1 MDKKKDKKIIRI
13 RAGLVFLVTLLLM
26 LGCTFLVNQNQ
37 QKREKLKAAYTAES
51 TISRIEVQLNR
62 YLAESDL
69 VKKSIEEGLTISDK
83 QFATLSRLMQDED
96 NIIKVHEIAK
106 DGIVSQIYPMEG
118 NEDVI
123 GLNLI
128 ENPER
133 KKEARLTRDSGE
145 YTIAG
150 PFELVQ
156 GGNGVLLFDPVY
168 RMDDKG
174 CKKFWGFSILVIDWQ
189 KFIKKMDLDQL
200 ENAGYH
206 YQIWKKGTD
215 DEKIVIAQCD
225 NLQETDT
232 LEVACTVPNDTWYF
246 EIVPENGWVTMT
258 QKLWGLLISVLTA
271 FIVMIIYLQF
281 KMRRYRDALHE
292 KELEKAV
299 LEAKNANEAKTRFL
313 FNMSHDIR
321 TPMNAI
327 IGFSELL
334 EKHIDEKDKAID
346 YLGKIKS
353 SSNFLLSLINY
364 VLEMARIESGK
375 LALKKEVG
383 CVTELIE
390 SLTDVFEPGVKKKF
404 ITYSCETDI
413 QHKYVIGDE
422 TKVREIFINII
433 GNSVKYTPEGGKIS
447 VSVKEEPFEKENYIA
462 YRIIVEDNGIG
473 MSKEYLP
480 HIFEEFS
487 REHTS
492 TESKVTGTGL
502 GLPIVKSLIDMM
514 GGTIEVESQLGCGTN
529 MNVVLPF
536 ELASEKQILEEK
548 QKEKEK
554 ISDSIL
560 GKRVLLAEDNE
571 LNAEIAMTV
580 LKENGLKAERA
591 ANGKQCMEM
600 LKKMPEDYYD
610 MILMDIQ
617 MPEMDGYHV
626 LQELRKTSNIP
637 VMILSAKDAD
647 SEKILGLNLGADDYL
662 AKPFNPLEAV
672 ARVNSNIRRFYA
684 LGTAELSSGILT
696 VRDLELDPEGCVL
709 KKNGEPIELTSVEY
723 RIMELFMKHPGKV
736 FTKQQIYEQG
746 WGDTYVVADN
756 NIMVCI
762 SKLRAKLDEDP
773 AAYIRTI
780 RGLGYRL
787 EK

>member
-1 MDKKKDKKIIRI
+1 MDKKKDIKIIRI
-13 RAGLVFLVTLLLM
+13 RAGLVFLVTLLLVF
-26 LGCTFLVNQNQ
+26 GCTFLVNQNQ
-37 QKREKLKAAYTAES
+37 QRREKLKAAYTAES

-96 NIIKVHEIAK
+96 DIIKVHEIAK

-123 GLNLI
+123 GLNMI

-133 KKEARLTRDSGE
+133 KKEARLARDSGE

-168 RMDDKG
+168 RTDDKG
-174 CKKFWGFSILVIDWQ
+174 CKKFWGFSILVMDWQ
-189 KFIKKMDLDQL
+189 KFIKKMELDQL

-514 GGTIEVESQLGCGTN
+514 GGTIEVESQLGCGTK

-617 MPEMDGYHV
+617 MPEMDGYEATRRIRNLDDARADIPIVAMTANAFEEDRQKALESGMNAHV
-626 LQELRKTSNIP
+626 SKP
-637 VMILSAKDAD
+637 VDMNMLFKVMVQI
-647 SEKILGLNLGADDYL
+647 
-662 AKPFNPLEAV
+662 
-672 ARVNSNIRRFYA
+672 
-684 LGTAELSSGILT
+684 
-696 VRDLELDPEGCVL
+696 L
-709 KKNGEPIELTSVEY
+709 KK
-723 RIMELFMKHPGKV
+723 
-736 FTKQQIYEQG
+736 
-746 WGDTYVVADN
+746 
-756 NIMVCI
+756 
-762 SKLRAKLDEDP
+762 
-773 AAYIRTI
+773 
-780 RGLGYRL
+780 
-787 EK
+787 

>member
-13 RAGLVFLVTLLLM
+13 RAGFVFLVTLLLM

-37 QKREKLKAAYTAES
+37 QKREKLKAVYTAES

-133 KKEARLTRDSGE
+133 KTEARLARDSGE

-168 RMDDKG
+168 RTDDKG

-189 KFIKKMDLDQL
+189 KFIKKMELDQL

-215 DEKIVIAQCD
+215 DEKIVIVQCD

-258 QKLWGLLISVLTA
+258 QKLWGLFISVLTA

-433 GNSVKYTPEGGKIS
+433 GNSVKYTSEGGKIS

-514 GGTIEVESQLGCGTN
+514 GGTIEVESQLGCGTK

-617 MPEMDGYHV
+617 MPEMDGYEATKLIRNLDDARADIPIVAMTANAFEEDRQKALESGMNAHV
-626 LQELRKTSNIP
+626 SKP
-637 VMILSAKDAD
+637 VDMNMLFKVMTQI
-647 SEKILGLNLGADDYL
+647 
-662 AKPFNPLEAV
+662 
-672 ARVNSNIRRFYA
+672 
-684 LGTAELSSGILT
+684 
-696 VRDLELDPEGCVL
+696 L
-709 KKNGEPIELTSVEY
+709 KK
-723 RIMELFMKHPGKV
+723 
-736 FTKQQIYEQG
+736 
-746 WGDTYVVADN
+746 
-756 NIMVCI
+756 
-762 SKLRAKLDEDP
+762 
-773 AAYIRTI
+773 
-780 RGLGYRL
+780 
-787 EK
+787 

>member
-1 MDKKKDKKIIRI
+1 MDKKKDIKIIRI
-13 RAGLVFLVTLLLM
+13 RAGLVFLVTLLLVF
-26 LGCTFLVNQNQ
+26 GCTFLVNQNQ
-37 QKREKLKAAYTAES
+37 QRREKLKAAYTAES

-96 NIIKVHEIAK
+96 DIIKVHEIAK

-123 GLNLI
+123 GLNMI

-133 KKEARLTRDSGE
+133 KKEARLARDSGE

-168 RMDDKG
+168 RTDAEG
-174 CKKFWGFSILVIDWQ
+174 CKKFWGFSILVMDWR
-189 KFIKKMDLDQL
+189 KFIKKMELDQL
-200 ENAGYH
+200 EDAGYH

-215 DEKIVIAQCD
+215 DERIVIAQCD
-225 NLQETDT
+225 NLQDTDT

-246 EIVPENGWVTMT
+246 EIVPENGWVTMP
-258 QKLWGLLISVLTA
+258 QKLWGLFISVMTA
-271 FIVMIIYLQF
+271 LIVMIIYLQF

-292 KELEKAV
+292 KELEKAI

-375 LALKKEVG
+375 LVLKKEVG
-383 CVTELIE
+383 CVTDLIE
-390 SLTDVFEPGVKKKF
+390 SLIDVFEPGVKKKF

-422 TKVREIFINII
+422 IKVREIFINII

-514 GGTIEVESQLGCGTN
+514 GGTIEVESQLGCGTK
-529 MNVVLPF
+529 MTVVLPF

-591 ANGKQCMEM
+591 ANGKQCIEM

-617 MPEMDGYHV
+617 MPEMDGYEATKLIRNLDDARADIPIVAMTANAFEEDRQKALESGMNAHV
-626 LQELRKTSNIP
+626 SKP
-637 VMILSAKDAD
+637 VDMNMLFKVMTQI
-647 SEKILGLNLGADDYL
+647 
-662 AKPFNPLEAV
+662 
-672 ARVNSNIRRFYA
+672 
-684 LGTAELSSGILT
+684 
-696 VRDLELDPEGCVL
+696 L
-709 KKNGEPIELTSVEY
+709 KK
-723 RIMELFMKHPGKV
+723 
-736 FTKQQIYEQG
+736 
-746 WGDTYVVADN
+746 
-756 NIMVCI
+756 
-762 SKLRAKLDEDP
+762 
-773 AAYIRTI
+773 
-780 RGLGYRL
+780 
-787 EK
+787 

>member
-1 MDKKKDKKIIRI
+1 MDKKKDIKIIRI
-13 RAGLVFLVTLLLM
+13 RAGLVFLVTLLLVF
-26 LGCTFLVNQNQ
+26 GCTFLVNQNQ
-37 QKREKLKAAYTAES
+37 QRREKLKAAYTAES

-62 YLAESDL
+62 YLVESNL

-83 QFATLSRLMQDED
+83 QFATLSRLMQDEED
-96 NIIKVHEIAK
+96 IIKVHEIAK

-123 GLNLI
+123 GLNMI

-133 KKEARLTRDSGE
+133 KKEACLARDSGE

-168 RMDDKG
+168 RTDDKG
-174 CKKFWGFSILVIDWQ
+174 CKKFWGFSILVMDWQ
-189 KFIKKMDLDQL
+189 KFIKKMELDQL
-200 ENAGYH
+200 EDAGYH

-215 DEKIVIAQCD
+215 DERIVIAQCD
-225 NLQETDT
+225 NLQKTDT

-375 LALKKEVG
+375 LVLKKEVR
-383 CVTELIE
+383 CVTDLIE

-514 GGTIEVESQLGCGTN
+514 GGTIEVESQLGCGTK

-617 MPEMDGYHV
+617 MPEMDGYEATKLIRNLDDARADIPIVAMTANAFEEDRQKALESGMNAHV
-626 LQELRKTSNIP
+626 SKP
-637 VMILSAKDAD
+637 VDMNMLFKVMAQI
-647 SEKILGLNLGADDYL
+647 
-662 AKPFNPLEAV
+662 
-672 ARVNSNIRRFYA
+672 
-684 LGTAELSSGILT
+684 
-696 VRDLELDPEGCVL
+696 L
-709 KKNGEPIELTSVEY
+709 KK
-723 RIMELFMKHPGKV
+723 
-736 FTKQQIYEQG
+736 
-746 WGDTYVVADN
+746 
-756 NIMVCI
+756 
-762 SKLRAKLDEDP
+762 
-773 AAYIRTI
+773 
-780 RGLGYRL
+780 
-787 EK
+787 

>member
-128 ENPER
+128 ETPER
-133 KKEARLTRDSGE
+133 KTEARLTRDSGE

-168 RMDDKG
+168 RTNDKG

-189 KFIKKMDLDQL
+189 KFIKKMELDQL

-422 TKVREIFINII
+422 TKIREIFINII

-514 GGTIEVESQLGCGTN
+514 GGTIEVESQLGCGTK

-617 MPEMDGYHV
+617 MPEMDGYEATKLIRNLDDARADIPIVAMTANAFEEDRQKALESGMNAHV
-626 LQELRKTSNIP
+626 SKP
-637 VMILSAKDAD
+637 VDMNMLFKVMAQI
-647 SEKILGLNLGADDYL
+647 
-662 AKPFNPLEAV
+662 
-672 ARVNSNIRRFYA
+672 
-684 LGTAELSSGILT
+684 
-696 VRDLELDPEGCVL
+696 L
-709 KKNGEPIELTSVEY
+709 KK
-723 RIMELFMKHPGKV
+723 
-736 FTKQQIYEQG
+736 
-746 WGDTYVVADN
+746 
-756 NIMVCI
+756 
-762 SKLRAKLDEDP
+762 
-773 AAYIRTI
+773 
-780 RGLGYRL
+780 
-787 EK
+787 

>member
-514 GGTIEVESQLGCGTN
+514 GGTIEVESQLGCGTK

-536 ELASEKQILEEK
+536 ELVSEKQILEEK

-554 ISDSIL
+554 IADSIL

-600 LKKMPEDYYD
+600 LKMMPEDYYD

-617 MPEMDGYHV
+617 MPEMDGYEATKRIRNLDDARADIPIVAMTANAFEEDRQKALESGMNAHV
-626 LQELRKTSNIP
+626 SKP
-637 VMILSAKDAD
+637 VDMNMLFKVMVQI
-647 SEKILGLNLGADDYL
+647 
-662 AKPFNPLEAV
+662 
-672 ARVNSNIRRFYA
+672 
-684 LGTAELSSGILT
+684 
-696 VRDLELDPEGCVL
+696 L
-709 KKNGEPIELTSVEY
+709 KK
-723 RIMELFMKHPGKV
+723 
-736 FTKQQIYEQG
+736 
-746 WGDTYVVADN
+746 
-756 NIMVCI
+756 
-762 SKLRAKLDEDP
+762 
-773 AAYIRTI
+773 
-780 RGLGYRL
+780 
-787 EK
+787 

>member
-1 MDKKKDKKIIRI
+1 MDKKKDIKIIRI
-13 RAGLVFLVTLLLM
+13 RAGLVFLVTLLLVF
-26 LGCTFLVNQNQ
+26 GCTFLVNQNQ
-37 QKREKLKAAYTAES
+37 QRREKLKAAYTAES

-62 YLAESDL
+62 YLAESNL

-96 NIIKVHEIAK
+96 DIIKVHEIAK

-123 GLNLI
+123 GLNMI

-133 KKEARLTRDSGE
+133 KKEARLARDSGE

-168 RMDDKG
+168 RTDDKG
-174 CKKFWGFSILVIDWQ
+174 CKKFWGFSILVMDWQ
-189 KFIKKMDLDQL
+189 KFIKKMELDQL

-375 LALKKEVG
+375 LVLKKEVG

-404 ITYSCETDI
+404 ITYSCEIDI

-514 GGTIEVESQLGCGTN
+514 GGTIEVESQLGCGTK

-617 MPEMDGYHV
+617 MPEMDGYEATKRIRNLDDARADIPIVAMTANAFEEDRQKALESGMNAHV
-626 LQELRKTSNIP
+626 SKP
-637 VMILSAKDAD
+637 VDMNMLFKVMAQI
-647 SEKILGLNLGADDYL
+647 
-662 AKPFNPLEAV
+662 
-672 ARVNSNIRRFYA
+672 
-684 LGTAELSSGILT
+684 
-696 VRDLELDPEGCVL
+696 L
-709 KKNGEPIELTSVEY
+709 KK
-723 RIMELFMKHPGKV
+723 
-736 FTKQQIYEQG
+736 
-746 WGDTYVVADN
+746 
-756 NIMVCI
+756 
-762 SKLRAKLDEDP
+762 
-773 AAYIRTI
+773 
-780 RGLGYRL
+780 
-787 EK
+787 

>member
-1 MDKKKDKKIIRI
+1 MDKKKDIKIIRI
-13 RAGLVFLVTLLLM
+13 RAELVFLVTLLLVF
-26 LGCTFLVNQNQ
+26 GCTFLVNQNQ
-37 QKREKLKAAYTAES
+37 QRREKLKAAYTAES

-123 GLNLI
+123 GLNMI

-133 KKEARLTRDSGE
+133 KKEACLARDSGE

-168 RMDDKG
+168 RTDDKG

-189 KFIKKMDLDQL
+189 KFIKKMELDQL
-200 ENAGYH
+200 EDAGYH

-215 DEKIVIAQCD
+215 DEKIVIVQCD

-258 QKLWGLLISVLTA
+258 QKLWGLFISVMTA
-271 FIVMIIYLQF
+271 LIVMIIYLQF

-375 LALKKEVG
+375 LVLKKEVR
-383 CVTELIE
+383 CVTDLIE

-413 QHKYVIGDE
+413 QHKYVICDE
-422 TKVREIFINII
+422 IKVREIFINII

-514 GGTIEVESQLGCGTN
+514 GGTIEVESQPGCGTK

-617 MPEMDGYHV
+617 MPEMDGYEATKRIRNLDDARADIPIVAMTANAFEEDRQKALESGMNAHV
-626 LQELRKTSNIP
+626 SKP
-637 VMILSAKDAD
+637 VDMNMLFKVMAQI
-647 SEKILGLNLGADDYL
+647 
-662 AKPFNPLEAV
+662 
-672 ARVNSNIRRFYA
+672 
-684 LGTAELSSGILT
+684 
-696 VRDLELDPEGCVL
+696 L
-709 KKNGEPIELTSVEY
+709 KK
-723 RIMELFMKHPGKV
+723 
-736 FTKQQIYEQG
+736 
-746 WGDTYVVADN
+746 
-756 NIMVCI
+756 
-762 SKLRAKLDEDP
+762 
-773 AAYIRTI
+773 
-780 RGLGYRL
+780 
-787 EK
+787 

>member
-13 RAGLVFLVTLLLM
+13 RAGLVFLVTLLLVF
-26 LGCTFLVNQNQ
+26 GCTFLINQNQ
-37 QKREKLKAAYTAES
+37 QRREQLKAAYTAES

-69 VKKSIEEGLTISDK
+69 VKKSIEEGLMISDK

-106 DGIVSQIYPMEG
+106 DGIVSQIYPMAG

-123 GLNLI
+123 GLNMI
-128 ENPER
+128 ENPKR
-133 KKEARLTRDSGE
+133 KKEARLARDSGE

-168 RMDDKG
+168 RTDDKG
-174 CKKFWGFSILVIDWQ
+174 CKKFWGFSILVMDWR
-189 KFIKKMDLDQL
+189 KFIKKMELEQL
-200 ENAGYH
+200 EDAGYH

-225 NLQETDT
+225 NLQEADT

-258 QKLWGLLISVLTA
+258 QKLWGLLISVMTA
-271 FIVMIIYLQF
+271 LIVMIIYLQF

-375 LALKKEVG
+375 LVLKKEVG

-422 TKVREIFINII
+422 TKIREIFINII

-514 GGTIEVESQLGCGTN
+514 GGTIEVESELGCGTK

-617 MPEMDGYHV
+617 MPEMDGYEATKLIRNLDDARADIPIVAMTANAFEEDRQKALESGMNAHV
-626 LQELRKTSNIP
+626 SKP
-637 VMILSAKDAD
+637 VDMNMLFKVMAQI
-647 SEKILGLNLGADDYL
+647 
-662 AKPFNPLEAV
+662 
-672 ARVNSNIRRFYA
+672 
-684 LGTAELSSGILT
+684 
-696 VRDLELDPEGCVL
+696 L
-709 KKNGEPIELTSVEY
+709 KK
-723 RIMELFMKHPGKV
+723 
-736 FTKQQIYEQG
+736 
-746 WGDTYVVADN
+746 
-756 NIMVCI
+756 
-762 SKLRAKLDEDP
+762 
-773 AAYIRTI
+773 
-780 RGLGYRL
+780 
-787 EK
+787 

>member
-1 MDKKKDKKIIRI
+1 MDKKKDIKIIRI
-13 RAGLVFLVTLLLM
+13 RAELVFLVTLLM
-26 LGCTFLVNQNQ
+26 VFGCTFLVNQNQ
-37 QKREKLKAAYTAES
+37 QRREKLKAAYTAES

-96 NIIKVHEIAK
+96 DIIKVHEIAK

-123 GLNLI
+123 GLNMI

-133 KKEARLTRDSGE
+133 KKEARLARDSGE

-168 RMDDKG
+168 RTDDKG
-174 CKKFWGFSILVIDWQ
+174 CKKFWGFSILVMDWQ
-189 KFIKKMDLDQL
+189 KFIKKMELDQL

-375 LALKKEVG
+375 LVLKKEVG
-383 CVTELIE
+383 CVTDLIE
-390 SLTDVFEPGVKKKF
+390 SLIDVFEPGVKKKF

-422 TKVREIFINII
+422 IKVREIFINII

-447 VSVKEEPFEKENYIA
+447 VSVKEESFEKENYIA

-514 GGTIEVESQLGCGTN
+514 GGTIEVESQLGCGTK

-617 MPEMDGYHV
+617 MPEMDGYEATKRIRNLDDARADIPIVAMTANAFEEDRQKALESGMNAHV
-626 LQELRKTSNIP
+626 SKP
-637 VMILSAKDAD
+637 VDMNMLFKVMAQI
-647 SEKILGLNLGADDYL
+647 
-662 AKPFNPLEAV
+662 
-672 ARVNSNIRRFYA
+672 
-684 LGTAELSSGILT
+684 
-696 VRDLELDPEGCVL
+696 L
-709 KKNGEPIELTSVEY
+709 KK
-723 RIMELFMKHPGKV
+723 
-736 FTKQQIYEQG
+736 
-746 WGDTYVVADN
+746 
-756 NIMVCI
+756 
-762 SKLRAKLDEDP
+762 
-773 AAYIRTI
+773 
-780 RGLGYRL
+780 
-787 EK
+787 

>member
-1 MDKKKDKKIIRI
+1 MDKKKNIKIIRI
-13 RAGLVFLVTLLLM
+13 RAGLVFLVTLLLVF
-26 LGCTFLVNQNQ
+26 GCTFLVNQNQ

-51 TISRIEVQLNR
+51 TISRIEGQLNR

-69 VKKSIEEGLTISDK
+69 VKKSIEEGLMISDK
-83 QFATLSRLMQDED
+83 QFATLSRLMQDKD

-106 DGIVSQIYPMEG
+106 DGIISQIYPMEG

-123 GLNLI
+123 GLNMI

-133 KKEARLTRDSGE
+133 KKEARLARDSGE

-168 RMDDKG
+168 RTDDKG
-174 CKKFWGFSILVIDWQ
+174 CKKFWGFSILVMDWQ
-189 KFIKKMDLDQL
+189 KFIKKMELDQL

-375 LALKKEVG
+375 LALKEEVG

-514 GGTIEVESQLGCGTN
+514 GGTIEVESQLGCGTK

-600 LKKMPEDYYD
+600 LKKMPGDYYD

-617 MPEMDGYHV
+617 MPEMDGYEATRRIRNLDDARADIPIVAMTANAFEEDRQKALESGMNAHV
-626 LQELRKTSNIP
+626 SKP
-637 VMILSAKDAD
+637 VDMNMLFKVMVQI
-647 SEKILGLNLGADDYL
+647 
-662 AKPFNPLEAV
+662 
-672 ARVNSNIRRFYA
+672 
-684 LGTAELSSGILT
+684 
-696 VRDLELDPEGCVL
+696 L
-709 KKNGEPIELTSVEY
+709 KK
-723 RIMELFMKHPGKV
+723 
-736 FTKQQIYEQG
+736 
-746 WGDTYVVADN
+746 
-756 NIMVCI
+756 
-762 SKLRAKLDEDP
+762 
-773 AAYIRTI
+773 
-780 RGLGYRL
+780 
-787 EK
+787 

>member
-1 MDKKKDKKIIRI
+1 MDKKNDKKIIRI
-13 RAGLVFLVTLLLM
+13 RAGLVFLVTLFLVF
-26 LGCTFLVNQNQ
+26 GCTFLVNQNQ

-133 KKEARLTRDSGE
+133 KTEARLARDSGE

-168 RMDDKG
+168 RTDDKG
-174 CKKFWGFSILVIDWQ
+174 CKKFWGFSILVMDWQ
-189 KFIKKMDLDQL
+189 KFIKKMELDQL
-200 ENAGYH
+200 EDAGYH

-334 EKHIDEKDKAID
+334 EKHIDEKDIAID

-422 TKVREIFINII
+422 TKIREIFINII

-514 GGTIEVESQLGCGTN
+514 GGTIEVESELGCGTK

-617 MPEMDGYHV
+617 MPEMDGYEATKLIRNLDDARADIPIVAMTANAFEEDRQKALESGMNAHV
-626 LQELRKTSNIP
+626 SKPVDMNILFK
-637 VMILSAKDAD
+637 VMAQI
-647 SEKILGLNLGADDYL
+647 
-662 AKPFNPLEAV
+662 
-672 ARVNSNIRRFYA
+672 
-684 LGTAELSSGILT
+684 
-696 VRDLELDPEGCVL
+696 L
-709 KKNGEPIELTSVEY
+709 KK
-723 RIMELFMKHPGKV
+723 
-736 FTKQQIYEQG
+736 
-746 WGDTYVVADN
+746 
-756 NIMVCI
+756 
-762 SKLRAKLDEDP
+762 
-773 AAYIRTI
+773 
-780 RGLGYRL
+780 
-787 EK
+787 

>member
-1 MDKKKDKKIIRI
+1 MDKKKDIKIIRI
-13 RAGLVFLVTLLLM
+13 RAGLVFLVTLLLVF
-26 LGCTFLVNQNQ
+26 GCTFLVNQNQ
-37 QKREKLKAAYTAES
+37 QRREKLKAAYTAES

-96 NIIKVHEIAK
+96 DIIKVHEIAK

-123 GLNLI
+123 GLNMI

-133 KKEARLTRDSGE
+133 KKEARLARDSGE

-168 RMDDKG
+168 RTDDKG
-174 CKKFWGFSILVIDWQ
+174 CKKFWGFSILVMDWQ
-189 KFIKKMDLDQL
+189 KFIKKMELDQL

-292 KELEKAV
+292 KELEKVV

-375 LALKKEVG
+375 LVLKKEVR
-383 CVTELIE
+383 CVTDLIE

-413 QHKYVIGDE
+413 QHKYVICDE
-422 TKVREIFINII
+422 IKVREIFINII

-514 GGTIEVESQLGCGTN
+514 GGTIEVESQLGCGTK
-529 MNVVLPF
+529 MTVVLPF

-617 MPEMDGYHV
+617 MPEMDGYEATKLIRNLDDARADIPIVAMTANAFEEDRQKALESGMNAHV
-626 LQELRKTSNIP
+626 SKP
-637 VMILSAKDAD
+637 VDMNMLFKVMTQI
-647 SEKILGLNLGADDYL
+647 
-662 AKPFNPLEAV
+662 
-672 ARVNSNIRRFYA
+672 
-684 LGTAELSSGILT
+684 
-696 VRDLELDPEGCVL
+696 L
-709 KKNGEPIELTSVEY
+709 KK
-723 RIMELFMKHPGKV
+723 
-736 FTKQQIYEQG
+736 
-746 WGDTYVVADN
+746 
-756 NIMVCI
+756 
-762 SKLRAKLDEDP
+762 
-773 AAYIRTI
+773 
-780 RGLGYRL
+780 
-787 EK
+787 

>member
-1 MDKKKDKKIIRI
+1 MDKKKDIKIIRI
-13 RAGLVFLVTLLLM
+13 RAGLVFLVTLLLVF
-26 LGCTFLVNQNQ
+26 GCTFLVNQNQ
-37 QKREKLKAAYTAES
+37 QRREKLKAAYTAES

-96 NIIKVHEIAK
+96 DIIKVHEIAK

-123 GLNLI
+123 GLNMI

-133 KKEARLTRDSGE
+133 KKEARLARDSGE

-168 RMDDKG
+168 RTDDKG

-189 KFIKKMDLDQL
+189 KFIKKMELDQL

-375 LALKKEVG
+375 LALKEEVG

-514 GGTIEVESQLGCGTN
+514 GGTIEVESQLGCGTK

-617 MPEMDGYHV
+617 MPEMDGYEATRRIRNLDDARADIPIVAMTANAFEEDRQKALESGMNAHV
-626 LQELRKTSNIP
+626 SKP
-637 VMILSAKDAD
+637 VDMNMLFKVMVQI
-647 SEKILGLNLGADDYL
+647 
-662 AKPFNPLEAV
+662 
-672 ARVNSNIRRFYA
+672 
-684 LGTAELSSGILT
+684 
-696 VRDLELDPEGCVL
+696 L
-709 KKNGEPIELTSVEY
+709 KK
-723 RIMELFMKHPGKV
+723 
-736 FTKQQIYEQG
+736 
-746 WGDTYVVADN
+746 
-756 NIMVCI
+756 
-762 SKLRAKLDEDP
+762 
-773 AAYIRTI
+773 
-780 RGLGYRL
+780 
-787 EK
+787 

>member
-1 MDKKKDKKIIRI
+1 MDKKKDIKIIRI
-13 RAGLVFLVTLLLM
+13 RAELVFLVTLLLVF
-26 LGCTFLVNQNQ
+26 GCTFLVNQNQ
-37 QKREKLKAAYTAES
+37 QRREKLKAAYTAES

-83 QFATLSRLMQDED
+83 QFATLSRLMQDEED
-96 NIIKVHEIAK
+96 IIKVHEIAK

-123 GLNLI
+123 GLNMI

-133 KKEARLTRDSGE
+133 KKEARLARDSGE

-168 RMDDKG
+168 RTDAEG
-174 CKKFWGFSILVIDWQ
+174 CKKFWGFSILVMDWR
-189 KFIKKMDLDQL
+189 KFIKKMELDQL
-200 ENAGYH
+200 EDAGYH

-215 DEKIVIAQCD
+215 DERIVIAQCD

-258 QKLWGLLISVLTA
+258 QKLWGLFISVMTA
-271 FIVMIIYLQF
+271 LIVMIIYLQF

-292 KELEKAV
+292 KELEKVV

-375 LALKKEVG
+375 LVLKKEVG
-383 CVTELIE
+383 CVTDLIE
-390 SLTDVFEPGVKKKF
+390 SLIDVFEPGVKKKF

-413 QHKYVIGDE
+413 QHKYVICDE
-422 TKVREIFINII
+422 IKVREIFINII

-514 GGTIEVESQLGCGTN
+514 GGTIEVESQLGCGTK
-529 MNVVLPF
+529 MTVVLPF

-617 MPEMDGYHV
+617 MPEMDGYEATKLIRNLDDARADIPIVAMTANAFEEDRQKALESGMNAHV
-626 LQELRKTSNIP
+626 SKP
-637 VMILSAKDAD
+637 VDMNMLFKVMTQI
-647 SEKILGLNLGADDYL
+647 
-662 AKPFNPLEAV
+662 
-672 ARVNSNIRRFYA
+672 
-684 LGTAELSSGILT
+684 
-696 VRDLELDPEGCVL
+696 L
-709 KKNGEPIELTSVEY
+709 KK
-723 RIMELFMKHPGKV
+723 
-736 FTKQQIYEQG
+736 
-746 WGDTYVVADN
+746 
-756 NIMVCI
+756 
-762 SKLRAKLDEDP
+762 
-773 AAYIRTI
+773 
-780 RGLGYRL
+780 
-787 EK
+787 

>member
-1 MDKKKDKKIIRI
+1 MDKKNDKKIIRI
-13 RAGLVFLVTLLLM
+13 RAGLVFLVTLFLVF
-26 LGCTFLVNQNQ
+26 GCTFLVNQNQ

-133 KKEARLTRDSGE
+133 KTEARLARDSGE

-168 RMDDKG
+168 RTDDKG
-174 CKKFWGFSILVIDWQ
+174 CKKFWGFSILVMDWQ
-189 KFIKKMDLDQL
+189 KFIKKMELDQL
-200 ENAGYH
+200 EDAGYH

-422 TKVREIFINII
+422 TKIREIFINII

-514 GGTIEVESQLGCGTN
+514 GGTIEVESELGCGTK

-617 MPEMDGYHV
+617 MPEMDGYEATKLIRKLDDVRADIPIVAMTANAFEEDRRKALESGMNAHV
-626 LQELRKTSNIP
+626 SKPVDMNILFK
-637 VMILSAKDAD
+637 VMAQI
-647 SEKILGLNLGADDYL
+647 
-662 AKPFNPLEAV
+662 
-672 ARVNSNIRRFYA
+672 
-684 LGTAELSSGILT
+684 
-696 VRDLELDPEGCVL
+696 L
-709 KKNGEPIELTSVEY
+709 KK
-723 RIMELFMKHPGKV
+723 
-736 FTKQQIYEQG
+736 
-746 WGDTYVVADN
+746 
-756 NIMVCI
+756 
-762 SKLRAKLDEDP
+762 
-773 AAYIRTI
+773 
-780 RGLGYRL
+780 
-787 EK
+787 

>member
-1 MDKKKDKKIIRI
+1 MDKKKDIKIIRI
-13 RAGLVFLVTLLLM
+13 RAGLVFLVTLLLVF
-26 LGCTFLVNQNQ
+26 GCTFLVNQNQ
-37 QKREKLKAAYTAES
+37 QRREKLKAAYTAES

-96 NIIKVHEIAK
+96 DIIKVHEIAK

-123 GLNLI
+123 GLNMI

-133 KKEARLTRDSGE
+133 KKEARLARDSGE

-168 RMDDKG
+168 RTDDKG
-174 CKKFWGFSILVIDWQ
+174 CKKFWGFSILVMDWQ
-189 KFIKKMDLDQL
+189 KFIKKMELDQL

-404 ITYSCETDI
+404 ITYSCEIDI

-462 YRIIVEDNGIG
+462 YRIIVEDNGSG

-514 GGTIEVESQLGCGTN
+514 GGTIEVESQLGCGTK

-617 MPEMDGYHV
+617 MPEMDGYEATKRIRNLDDARADIPIVAMTANAFEEDRQKALESGMNAHV
-626 LQELRKTSNIP
+626 SKP
-637 VMILSAKDAD
+637 VDMNMLFKVMAQI
-647 SEKILGLNLGADDYL
+647 
-662 AKPFNPLEAV
+662 
-672 ARVNSNIRRFYA
+672 
-684 LGTAELSSGILT
+684 
-696 VRDLELDPEGCVL
+696 L
-709 KKNGEPIELTSVEY
+709 KK
-723 RIMELFMKHPGKV
+723 
-736 FTKQQIYEQG
+736 
-746 WGDTYVVADN
+746 
-756 NIMVCI
+756 
-762 SKLRAKLDEDP
+762 
-773 AAYIRTI
+773 
-780 RGLGYRL
+780 
-787 EK
+787 

>member
-1 MDKKKDKKIIRI
+1 MDKKKDIKIIRI
-13 RAGLVFLVTLLLM
+13 RAEIVFLVTLLM
-26 LGCTFLVNQNQ
+26 VFGCTFLVNQNQ
-37 QKREKLKAAYTAES
+37 QRREKLKAAYTAES

-62 YLAESDL
+62 YLAESNL

-96 NIIKVHEIAK
+96 DIIKVHEIAK

-123 GLNLI
+123 GLNMM

-133 KKEARLTRDSGE
+133 KKEARLARDSGE

-168 RMDDKG
+168 RTDAEG
-174 CKKFWGFSILVIDWQ
+174 CKKFWGFSILVMDWQ
-189 KFIKKMDLDQL
+189 KFIKKMELDQL

-206 YQIWKKGTD
+206 YQIWKKGTN

-225 NLQETDT
+225 NLQEADT
-232 LEVACTVPNDTWYF
+232 MEVACTVPNDTWYF

-258 QKLWGLLISVLTA
+258 QKLWGLLISVMTA
-271 FIVMIIYLQF
+271 LIVMIIYLQF

-299 LEAKNANEAKTRFL
+299 QEAKNANEAKTRFL

-334 EKHIDEKDKAID
+334 EKHIDEKDKATD

-375 LALKKEVG
+375 LVLKKEVG
-383 CVTELIE
+383 CVTDLIE

-514 GGTIEVESQLGCGTN
+514 GGTIEVESQLGCGTK
-529 MNVVLPF
+529 MTVVLPF

-554 ISDSIL
+554 TSDSIL

-591 ANGKQCMEM
+591 ANGKQCIEM

-617 MPEMDGYHV
+617 MPEMDGYEATKLIRNLDDARADIPIVAMTANAFEEDRQKALESGMNAHV
-626 LQELRKTSNIP
+626 SKP
-637 VMILSAKDAD
+637 VDMNMLFKVMTQI
-647 SEKILGLNLGADDYL
+647 
-662 AKPFNPLEAV
+662 
-672 ARVNSNIRRFYA
+672 
-684 LGTAELSSGILT
+684 
-696 VRDLELDPEGCVL
+696 L
-709 KKNGEPIELTSVEY
+709 KK
-723 RIMELFMKHPGKV
+723 
-736 FTKQQIYEQG
+736 
-746 WGDTYVVADN
+746 
-756 NIMVCI
+756 
-762 SKLRAKLDEDP
+762 
-773 AAYIRTI
+773 
-780 RGLGYRL
+780 
-787 EK
+787 

>member
-1 MDKKKDKKIIRI
+1 MDKKKNIKIIRI
-13 RAGLVFLVTLLLM
+13 RAGLVFLVTLLLVF
-26 LGCTFLVNQNQ
+26 GCTFLVNQNQ

-69 VKKSIEEGLTISDK
+69 VKKSIEEGLMISDK
-83 QFATLSRLMQDED
+83 QFATLSRLMQDKD

-106 DGIVSQIYPMEG
+106 DGIISQIYPMEG

-123 GLNLI
+123 GLNMI

-133 KKEARLTRDSGE
+133 KKEARLARDSGE

-168 RMDDKG
+168 RTDDKG
-174 CKKFWGFSILVIDWQ
+174 CKKFWGFSILVMDWQ
-189 KFIKKMDLDQL
+189 KFIKKMELDQL

-375 LALKKEVG
+375 LALKEEVG

-487 REHTS
+487 REYTS

-514 GGTIEVESQLGCGTN
+514 GGTIEVESQLGCGTK

-617 MPEMDGYHV
+617 MPEMDGYEATKRIRNLDDARADIPIVAMTANAFEEDRQKALESGMNAHV
-626 LQELRKTSNIP
+626 SKP
-637 VMILSAKDAD
+637 VDMNMLFKVMAQI
-647 SEKILGLNLGADDYL
+647 
-662 AKPFNPLEAV
+662 
-672 ARVNSNIRRFYA
+672 
-684 LGTAELSSGILT
+684 
-696 VRDLELDPEGCVL
+696 L
-709 KKNGEPIELTSVEY
+709 KK
-723 RIMELFMKHPGKV
+723 
-736 FTKQQIYEQG
+736 
-746 WGDTYVVADN
+746 
-756 NIMVCI
+756 
-762 SKLRAKLDEDP
+762 
-773 AAYIRTI
+773 
-780 RGLGYRL
+780 
-787 EK
+787 

>member
-133 KKEARLTRDSGE
+133 KTEARLTRDSGE

-168 RMDDKG
+168 RTDDKG

-514 GGTIEVESQLGCGTN
+514 GGTIEVESQLGCGTK

-554 ISDSIL
+554 IADSIL

-600 LKKMPEDYYD
+600 LKMMPEDYYD

-617 MPEMDGYHV
+617 MPEMDGYEATKRIRNLDDARADIPIVAMTANAFEEDRQKALESGMNAHV
-626 LQELRKTSNIP
+626 SKP
-637 VMILSAKDAD
+637 VDMNMLFKVMVQI
-647 SEKILGLNLGADDYL
+647 
-662 AKPFNPLEAV
+662 
-672 ARVNSNIRRFYA
+672 
-684 LGTAELSSGILT
+684 
-696 VRDLELDPEGCVL
+696 L
-709 KKNGEPIELTSVEY
+709 KK
-723 RIMELFMKHPGKV
+723 
-736 FTKQQIYEQG
+736 
-746 WGDTYVVADN
+746 
-756 NIMVCI
+756 
-762 SKLRAKLDEDP
+762 
-773 AAYIRTI
+773 
-780 RGLGYRL
+780 
-787 EK
+787 

>member
-133 KKEARLTRDSGE
+133 KTEARLARDSGE

-168 RMDDKG
+168 RTDDKG

-514 GGTIEVESQLGCGTN
+514 GGTIEVESQLGCGTK

-617 MPEMDGYHV
+617 MPEMDGYEATKRIRNLDDARADIPIVAMTANAFEEDRQKALESGMNAHV
-626 LQELRKTSNIP
+626 SKP
-637 VMILSAKDAD
+637 VDMNMLFKVMAQI
-647 SEKILGLNLGADDYL
+647 
-662 AKPFNPLEAV
+662 
-672 ARVNSNIRRFYA
+672 
-684 LGTAELSSGILT
+684 
-696 VRDLELDPEGCVL
+696 L
-709 KKNGEPIELTSVEY
+709 KK
-723 RIMELFMKHPGKV
+723 
-736 FTKQQIYEQG
+736 
-746 WGDTYVVADN
+746 
-756 NIMVCI
+756 
-762 SKLRAKLDEDP
+762 
-773 AAYIRTI
+773 
-780 RGLGYRL
+780 
-787 EK
+787 

>member
-1 MDKKKDKKIIRI
+1 MDKKKNIKIIRI
-13 RAGLVFLVTLLLM
+13 RAGLVFLVTLLLVF
-26 LGCTFLVNQNQ
+26 GCTFLVNQNQ

-51 TISRIEVQLNR
+51 TISRIEGQLNR

-69 VKKSIEEGLTISDK
+69 VKKSIEEGLMISDK
-83 QFATLSRLMQDED
+83 QFATLSRLMQDKD

-106 DGIVSQIYPMEG
+106 DGIISQIYPMEG

-123 GLNLI
+123 GLNMI

-133 KKEARLTRDSGE
+133 KKEARLARDSGE

-168 RMDDKG
+168 RTDDKG
-174 CKKFWGFSILVIDWQ
+174 CKKFWGFSILVMDWQ
-189 KFIKKMDLDQL
+189 KFIKKMELDQL

-375 LALKKEVG
+375 LALKEEVG

-514 GGTIEVESQLGCGTN
+514 GGTIEVESQLGCGTK

-617 MPEMDGYHV
+617 MPEMDGYEATRRIRNLDDARADIPIVAMTANAFEEDRQKALESGMNAHV
-626 LQELRKTSNIP
+626 SKP
-637 VMILSAKDAD
+637 VDMNMLFKVMVQI
-647 SEKILGLNLGADDYL
+647 
-662 AKPFNPLEAV
+662 
-672 ARVNSNIRRFYA
+672 
-684 LGTAELSSGILT
+684 
-696 VRDLELDPEGCVL
+696 L
-709 KKNGEPIELTSVEY
+709 KK
-723 RIMELFMKHPGKV
+723 
-736 FTKQQIYEQG
+736 
-746 WGDTYVVADN
+746 
-756 NIMVCI
+756 
-762 SKLRAKLDEDP
+762 
-773 AAYIRTI
+773 
-780 RGLGYRL
+780 
-787 EK
+787 

>member
-1 MDKKKDKKIIRI
+1 MDKKKDIKIIRI
-13 RAGLVFLVTLLLM
+13 RAGLVFLVTLLLVF
-26 LGCTFLVNQNQ
+26 GCTFLVNQNQ
-37 QKREKLKAAYTAES
+37 QRREKLKAAYTAES

-96 NIIKVHEIAK
+96 DIIKVHEIAK

-123 GLNLI
+123 GLNMI
-128 ENPER
+128 ENSER
-133 KKEARLTRDSGE
+133 KKEARLARDSGE

-168 RMDDKG
+168 RTDDKG
-174 CKKFWGFSILVIDWQ
+174 CKKFWGFSILVMDWQ
-189 KFIKKMDLDQL
+189 KFIKKMELDQL

-404 ITYSCETDI
+404 ITYSCEIDI

-514 GGTIEVESQLGCGTN
+514 GGTIEVESQLGCGTK

-617 MPEMDGYHV
+617 MPEMDGYEATKRIRNLDDARADIPIVAMTANAFEEDRQKALESGMNAHV
-626 LQELRKTSNIP
+626 SKP
-637 VMILSAKDAD
+637 VDMNMLFKVMAQI
-647 SEKILGLNLGADDYL
+647 
-662 AKPFNPLEAV
+662 
-672 ARVNSNIRRFYA
+672 
-684 LGTAELSSGILT
+684 
-696 VRDLELDPEGCVL
+696 L
-709 KKNGEPIELTSVEY
+709 KK
-723 RIMELFMKHPGKV
+723 
-736 FTKQQIYEQG
+736 
-746 WGDTYVVADN
+746 
-756 NIMVCI
+756 
-762 SKLRAKLDEDP
+762 
-773 AAYIRTI
+773 
-780 RGLGYRL
+780 
-787 EK
+787 

>member
-1 MDKKKDKKIIRI
+1 MDKKKDIKIIRI
-13 RAGLVFLVTLLLM
+13 RAGLVFLVTLLLVF
-26 LGCTFLVNQNQ
+26 GCTFLVNQNQ
-37 QKREKLKAAYTAES
+37 QRREKLKAAYTAES

-96 NIIKVHEIAK
+96 DIIKVHEIAK

-123 GLNLI
+123 GLNMI

-133 KKEARLTRDSGE
+133 KKEARLARDSGE

-168 RMDDKG
+168 RTDAEG
-174 CKKFWGFSILVIDWQ
+174 CKKFWGFSILVMDWR
-189 KFIKKMDLDQL
+189 KFIKKMELDQL
-200 ENAGYH
+200 EDAGYH

-215 DEKIVIAQCD
+215 DERIVIAQCD
-225 NLQETDT
+225 NLQDTDT

-246 EIVPENGWVTMT
+246 EIVPENGWVTMP
-258 QKLWGLLISVLTA
+258 QKLWGLFISVMTA
-271 FIVMIIYLQF
+271 LIVMIIYLQF

-375 LALKKEVG
+375 LVLKKEVG
-383 CVTELIE
+383 CVTDLIE
-390 SLTDVFEPGVKKKF
+390 SLIDVFEPGVKKKF

-413 QHKYVIGDE
+413 QHKYVFGDE

-433 GNSVKYTPEGGKIS
+433 GNSVKYTSEGGKIS

-462 YRIIVEDNGIG
+462 YRIIVEVNGIG

-480 HIFEEFS
+480 DIFEEFS

-514 GGTIEVESQLGCGTN
+514 GGTIEVESQLGCGTK
-529 MNVVLPF
+529 MTVVLPF

-591 ANGKQCMEM
+591 ANGKQCIEM

-617 MPEMDGYHV
+617 MPEMDGYEATKLIRNLDDARADIPIVAMTANAFEEDRQKALESGMNAHV
-626 LQELRKTSNIP
+626 SKP
-637 VMILSAKDAD
+637 VDMNMLFKVMAQI
-647 SEKILGLNLGADDYL
+647 
-662 AKPFNPLEAV
+662 
-672 ARVNSNIRRFYA
+672 
-684 LGTAELSSGILT
+684 
-696 VRDLELDPEGCVL
+696 L
-709 KKNGEPIELTSVEY
+709 KK
-723 RIMELFMKHPGKV
+723 
-736 FTKQQIYEQG
+736 
-746 WGDTYVVADN
+746 
-756 NIMVCI
+756 
-762 SKLRAKLDEDP
+762 
-773 AAYIRTI
+773 
-780 RGLGYRL
+780 
-787 EK
+787 

>member
-13 RAGLVFLVTLLLM
+13 RAGFVFLVTLLLM

-37 QKREKLKAAYTAES
+37 QKREKLKAVYTAES

-96 NIIKVHEIAK
+96 DIIKVHEIAK

-123 GLNLI
+123 GLNMI

-133 KKEARLTRDSGE
+133 KKEARLARDSGE

-168 RMDDKG
+168 RTDDKG
-174 CKKFWGFSILVIDWQ
+174 CKKFWGFSILVMDWQ
-189 KFIKKMDLDQL
+189 KFIKKMELDQL

-404 ITYSCETDI
+404 ITYSCEIDI

-514 GGTIEVESQLGCGTN
+514 GGTIEVESQLGCGTK

-617 MPEMDGYHV
+617 MPEMDGYEATKRIRNLDDARADIPIVAMTANAFEEDRQKALESGMNAHV
-626 LQELRKTSNIP
+626 SKP
-637 VMILSAKDAD
+637 VDMNMLFKVMAQI
-647 SEKILGLNLGADDYL
+647 
-662 AKPFNPLEAV
+662 
-672 ARVNSNIRRFYA
+672 
-684 LGTAELSSGILT
+684 
-696 VRDLELDPEGCVL
+696 L
-709 KKNGEPIELTSVEY
+709 KK
-723 RIMELFMKHPGKV
+723 
-736 FTKQQIYEQG
+736 
-746 WGDTYVVADN
+746 
-756 NIMVCI
+756 
-762 SKLRAKLDEDP
+762 
-773 AAYIRTI
+773 
-780 RGLGYRL
+780 
-787 EK
+787 

>member
-1 MDKKKDKKIIRI
+1 MDKKKDKEVIKIRTI
-13 RAGLVFLVTLLLM
+13 LVFAITFLIV
-26 LGCTFLVNQNQ
+26 LGCTYLMNQNQ
-37 QKREKLKAAYTAES
+37 QKREELKAAYTAES

-69 VKKSIEEGLTISDK
+69 VKKSIEDGLTISDK
-83 QFATLSRLMQDED
+83 QLATLSRLMQDED
-96 NIIKVHEIAK
+96 DIIEAHEIAK
-106 DGIVSQIYPMEG
+106 DGIVSQIYPMKG
-118 NEDVI
+118 NEKAI
-123 GLNLI
+123 GLNMI
-128 ENPER
+128 ENSDR
-133 KKEARLTRDSGE
+133 KKEARLARDSGE

-168 RMDDKG
+168 RTDAKG
-174 CKKFWGFSILVIDWQ
+174 CKKFWGFSILVMDWQ
-189 KFIKKMDLDQL
+189 KFIKKMDLDKL
-200 ENAGYH
+200 EDAGYH

-215 DEKIVIAQCD
+215 DKKIVIAECK
-225 NLQETDT
+225 NFQETDT
-232 LEVACTVPNDTWYF
+232 MEVACTVPNDTWYF
-246 EIVPENGWVTMT
+246 EIVPENGWITMM
-258 QKLWGLLISVLTA
+258 QKLWGLLISLLIA

-281 KMRRYRDALHE
+281 NIRRYRDALHE

-299 LEAKNANEAKTRFL
+299 QEAKSANEAKTRFL

-346 YLGKIKS
+346 YISKIKS

-375 LALKKEVG
+375 LVLKKEVR
-383 CVTELIE
+383 CVTNLID

-413 QHKYVIGDE
+413 KHKYVIGDE

-462 YRIIVEDNGIG
+462 YRIVIEDNGIG
-473 MSKEYLP
+473 MSEEYLP

-502 GLPIVKSLIDMM
+502 GLPIVKALIDMM
-514 GGTIEVESQLGCGTN
+514 GGTIEIESQLGRGTKTT
-529 MNVVLPF
+529 VLLPF
-536 ELASEKQILEEK
+536 EPASEKQILEVK
-548 QKEKEK
+548 QKEKEW
-554 ISDSIL
+554 IPDSIL
-560 GKRVLLAEDNE
+560 GKRVLIAEDNE

-580 LKENGLKAERA
+580 LKENGLKAECA
-591 ANGKQCMEM
+591 ANGKQCIEM

-610 MILMDIQ
+610 LILMDIQ
-617 MPEMDGYHV
+617 MPEMDGYEATK
-626 LQELRKTSNIP
+626 LIRNLDDARADIP
-637 VMILSAKDAD
+637 IVAMTANAFEEDRQKALESGMNAHISKPVDMNMLF
-647 SEKILGLNLGADDYL
+647 KIMAQ
-662 AKPFNPLEAV
+662 
-672 ARVNSNIRRFYA
+672 I
-684 LGTAELSSGILT
+684 
-696 VRDLELDPEGCVL
+696 L
-709 KKNGEPIELTSVEY
+709 KK
-723 RIMELFMKHPGKV
+723 
-736 FTKQQIYEQG
+736 
-746 WGDTYVVADN
+746 
-756 NIMVCI
+756 
-762 SKLRAKLDEDP
+762 
-773 AAYIRTI
+773 
-780 RGLGYRL
+780 
-787 EK
+787 

>member
-1 MDKKKDKKIIRI
+1 MDKKNDKKIIRI
-13 RAGLVFLVTLLLM
+13 RAGLVFLVTLFLM

-133 KKEARLTRDSGE
+133 KTEARLARDSGE

-168 RMDDKG
+168 RTDDKD
-174 CKKFWGFSILVIDWQ
+174 CKKFWGFSILVMDWQ
-189 KFIKKMDLDQL
+189 KFIKKMELDQL
-200 ENAGYH
+200 EDAGYH

-258 QKLWGLLISVLTA
+258 QKLWGLLISVMTA

-346 YLGKIKS
+346 YIGKIKS

-514 GGTIEVESQLGCGTN
+514 GGTIEVESELGCGTK

-580 LKENGLKAERA
+580 LKENDLKAERA

-600 LKKMPEDYYD
+600 LKMMPEDYYD

-617 MPEMDGYHV
+617 MPEMDGYEATKLIRNLDDARADIPIVAMTANAFEEDRQKALESGMNAHV
-626 LQELRKTSNIP
+626 SKP
-637 VMILSAKDAD
+637 VDMNMLFKVMAQI
-647 SEKILGLNLGADDYL
+647 
-662 AKPFNPLEAV
+662 
-672 ARVNSNIRRFYA
+672 
-684 LGTAELSSGILT
+684 
-696 VRDLELDPEGCVL
+696 L
-709 KKNGEPIELTSVEY
+709 KK
-723 RIMELFMKHPGKV
+723 
-736 FTKQQIYEQG
+736 
-746 WGDTYVVADN
+746 
-756 NIMVCI
+756 
-762 SKLRAKLDEDP
+762 
-773 AAYIRTI
+773 
-780 RGLGYRL
+780 
-787 EK
+787 

>member
-1 MDKKKDKKIIRI
+1 MDKKKNIKIIRI
-13 RAGLVFLVTLLLM
+13 RAGLVFLVTLLLVFC
-26 LGCTFLVNQNQ
+26 CTFLVNQNQ

-69 VKKSIEEGLTISDK
+69 VKKSIEEGLMISDK
-83 QFATLSRLMQDED
+83 QFATLSRLMQDKD

-123 GLNLI
+123 GLNMI

-133 KKEARLTRDSGE
+133 KKEARLARDSGE

-168 RMDDKG
+168 RTDDKG
-174 CKKFWGFSILVIDWQ
+174 CKKFWGFSILVMDWQ
-189 KFIKKMDLDQL
+189 KFIKKMELDQL

-225 NLQETDT
+225 NLQEIDT

-514 GGTIEVESQLGCGTN
+514 GGTIEVESQLGCGTK

-617 MPEMDGYHV
+617 MPEMDGYEATKRIRNLDDARADIPIVAMTANAFEEDRQKALESGMNAHV
-626 LQELRKTSNIP
+626 SKP
-637 VMILSAKDAD
+637 VDMNMLFKVMAQ
-647 SEKILGLNLGADDYL
+647 N
-662 AKPFNPLEAV
+662 
-672 ARVNSNIRRFYA
+672 
-684 LGTAELSSGILT
+684 
-696 VRDLELDPEGCVL
+696 L
-709 KKNGEPIELTSVEY
+709 KK
-723 RIMELFMKHPGKV
+723 
-736 FTKQQIYEQG
+736 
-746 WGDTYVVADN
+746 
-756 NIMVCI
+756 
-762 SKLRAKLDEDP
+762 
-773 AAYIRTI
+773 
-780 RGLGYRL
+780 
-787 EK
+787 

>member
-133 KKEARLTRDSGE
+133 KTEARLARDSGE

-514 GGTIEVESQLGCGTN
+514 GGTIEVESQLGCGTK

-617 MPEMDGYHV
+617 MPEMDGYEATKRIRNLDDARADIPIVAMTANVFEEDRQKALESGMNAHV
-626 LQELRKTSNIP
+626 SKP
-637 VMILSAKDAD
+637 VDMNMLFKVMAQI
-647 SEKILGLNLGADDYL
+647 
-662 AKPFNPLEAV
+662 
-672 ARVNSNIRRFYA
+672 
-684 LGTAELSSGILT
+684 
-696 VRDLELDPEGCVL
+696 L
-709 KKNGEPIELTSVEY
+709 KK
-723 RIMELFMKHPGKV
+723 
-736 FTKQQIYEQG
+736 
-746 WGDTYVVADN
+746 
-756 NIMVCI
+756 
-762 SKLRAKLDEDP
+762 
-773 AAYIRTI
+773 
-780 RGLGYRL
+780 
-787 EK
+787 

>member
-1 MDKKKDKKIIRI
+1 MDKKKDIKIIRI
-13 RAGLVFLVTLLLM
+13 RAGLVFLVTLLLVF
-26 LGCTFLVNQNQ
+26 GCTFLVNQNQ
-37 QKREKLKAAYTAES
+37 QRREKLKAAYTAES

-62 YLAESDL
+62 YLAESNL
-69 VKKSIEEGLTISDK
+69 VKKSIEEGLTISAK

-96 NIIKVHEIAK
+96 DIIKVHEIAK

-123 GLNLI
+123 GLNMI

-133 KKEARLTRDSGE
+133 KKEARLARDSGE

-168 RMDDKG
+168 RTDDKG
-174 CKKFWGFSILVIDWQ
+174 CKKFWGFSILVMDWR
-189 KFIKKMDLDQL
+189 KFIEKMELDQL
-200 ENAGYH
+200 EDAGYH

-215 DEKIVIAQCD
+215 DERIVIAQCD

-258 QKLWGLLISVLTA
+258 QKLWGLFISVMTA
-271 FIVMIIYLQF
+271 LIVMITYLQF

-375 LALKKEVG
+375 LVLKKEVR
-383 CVTELIE
+383 CVTDLIE

-413 QHKYVIGDE
+413 QHKYVICDE
-422 TKVREIFINII
+422 IKVREIFINII

-514 GGTIEVESQLGCGTN
+514 GGMIEVESQLGCGTK
-529 MNVVLPF
+529 MTVVLPF

-554 ISDSIL
+554 TSDSIL

-591 ANGKQCMEM
+591 ANGKQCIEM

-617 MPEMDGYHV
+617 MPEMDGYEATKLIRNLDDARADIPIVAMTANAFEEDRQKALESGMNAHV
-626 LQELRKTSNIP
+626 SKP
-637 VMILSAKDAD
+637 VDMNMLFKVMTQI
-647 SEKILGLNLGADDYL
+647 
-662 AKPFNPLEAV
+662 
-672 ARVNSNIRRFYA
+672 
-684 LGTAELSSGILT
+684 
-696 VRDLELDPEGCVL
+696 L
-709 KKNGEPIELTSVEY
+709 KK
-723 RIMELFMKHPGKV
+723 
-736 FTKQQIYEQG
+736 
-746 WGDTYVVADN
+746 
-756 NIMVCI
+756 
-762 SKLRAKLDEDP
+762 
-773 AAYIRTI
+773 
-780 RGLGYRL
+780 
-787 EK
+787 

>member
-1 MDKKKDKKIIRI
+1 MDKKKDIKNIRI
-13 RAGLVFLVTLLLM
+13 RAGLVFLVTLLLVF
-26 LGCTFLVNQNQ
+26 GCTFLVNQNQ
-37 QKREKLKAAYTAES
+37 QRREKLKAAYTAES

-168 RMDDKG
+168 RTDDKG

-271 FIVMIIYLQF
+271 FMVMIIYLQF

-514 GGTIEVESQLGCGTN
+514 GGTIEVESQLGCGTK

-554 ISDSIL
+554 ISDRIL

-617 MPEMDGYHV
+617 MPEMDGYEATKRIRNLDDARADIPIVAMTANVFEEDRQKALESGMNAHV
-626 LQELRKTSNIP
+626 SKP
-637 VMILSAKDAD
+637 VDMNMLFKVMAQI
-647 SEKILGLNLGADDYL
+647 
-662 AKPFNPLEAV
+662 
-672 ARVNSNIRRFYA
+672 
-684 LGTAELSSGILT
+684 
-696 VRDLELDPEGCVL
+696 L
-709 KKNGEPIELTSVEY
+709 KK
-723 RIMELFMKHPGKV
+723 
-736 FTKQQIYEQG
+736 
-746 WGDTYVVADN
+746 
-756 NIMVCI
+756 
-762 SKLRAKLDEDP
+762 
-773 AAYIRTI
+773 
-780 RGLGYRL
+780 
-787 EK
+787 